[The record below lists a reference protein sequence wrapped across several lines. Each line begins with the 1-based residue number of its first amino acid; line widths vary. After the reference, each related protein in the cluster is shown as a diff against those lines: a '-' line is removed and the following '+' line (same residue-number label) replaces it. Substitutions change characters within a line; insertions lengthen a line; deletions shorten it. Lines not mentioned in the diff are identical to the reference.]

1 MLSTDVDK
9 NNKDKCYS
17 DAGNC
22 DCLSKTELKKKK
34 KVGKTMEN
42 GFFQLAEVWK
52 FGDCILII
60 PFRPVTR

>member
-34 KVGKTMEN
+34 KGRKNYGKWV
-42 GFFQLAEVWK
+42 FP
-52 FGDCILII
+52 IS
-60 PFRPVTR
+60 